1 MAENETTEERN
12 EEPTERRLKKAREE
26 GTVARSKELST
37 ALVTMSGLAWLAVA
51 SPWILDALSTLFKVS
66 FQWRDSLDQQDVGPL
81 INAAMTPFIWL
92 FSSFF
97 IVVVIASMIAGSST
111 GGWVA
116 SSKIL
121 RPKAERLS
129 IIKGFKRV
137 FSVNSLM
144 ELVKAILKVILVAV
158 VAFLTVNVF
167 WDSFQAAQR
176 ASWPGSF
183 VQGMTLVLT
192 CVIIIASV
200 SLLIAA
206 IDVPFQIQQY
216 LKQVKM
222 SRKEVK
228 DEMKETDGNPEL
240 KSKRRSMQYELAQ
253 NRAISSVPDAD
264 VVITN
269 PTHFAV
275 ALKYNPQQQ
284 AAPIALGM
292 GLDLVALKMISIAK
306 ERNVVVFE
314 APMLARALYYTS
326 KVDQPIAEPLFLAV
340 AQVLAYVMQLRSY
353 RTTRQDPP
361 TRPSKL
367 KVPVSHQYTVDGA
380 PVKKTGRDV
389 A

>member
-1 MAENETTEERN
+1 MAENESAEERN
-12 EEPTERRLKKAREE
+12 EEPTERRLKKARDE

-37 ALVTMSGLAWLAVA
+37 ALVTMSGLVWLAVA
-51 SPWILDALSTLFKVS
+51 SPFILDALATLFKLS
-66 FQWRDSLDQQDVGPL
+66 FQWRPDLERMDVGL
-81 INAAMTPFIWL
+81 QLGAAITPFIWL

-97 IVVVIASMIAGSST
+97 VVVALASVIAGSST
-111 GGWVA
+111 GGWVV
-116 SSKIL
+116 SSKVL

-137 FSVNSLM
+137 FSLNSVM
-144 ELVKAILKVILVAV
+144 ELVKAILKVVLVAC
-158 VAFLTVNVF
+158 VAFLTVNFF

-176 ASWPGSF
+176 AAWPGSF
-183 VQGMTLVLT
+183 VHGMTLVMISI
-192 CVIIIASV
+192 IIIASV

-206 IDVPFQIQQY
+206 IDIPYQIQQY
-216 LKQVKM
+216 QKQVKM

-228 DEMKETDGNPEL
+228 DEMKETDGSPEL
-240 KSKRRSMQYELAQ
+240 KSKRRGLQYELSQ

-275 ALKYNPQQQ
+275 ALKYAPEQQS
-284 AAPIALGM
+284 APIALGM

-314 APMLARALYYTS
+314 SPMLARALYYTS
-326 KVDQPIAEPLFLAV
+326 KVDQPIAEPLFMAV
-340 AQVLAYVMQLRSY
+340 AQVLAYVMQLRAY
-353 RTTRQDPP
+353 RTTRRDAP

-367 KVPVSHQYTVDGA
+367 KVPPSHQFTSEGK
-380 PVKKTGRDV
+380 PVKETGRDV